1 MFVMVFYI
9 PAIGN
14 HEWARTDLHDN
25 GIENPSDDEV
35 SDYSFAMQVQF
46 GIVVFLF
53 FAVLVRVLTVLAELG
68 DEIHRTHDR
77 LDTALVAR
85 TSNALLGGGG
95 ELAALLSRTE
105 SQQSWDLLRSP
116 VDSRLGVSAIASI
129 VTAVLLTL
137 VPTLL

>member
-1 MFVMVFYI
+1 MVLYI
-9 PAIGN
+9 PAMGS

-35 SDYSFAMQVQF
+35 SYHSFKTQVQF
-46 GIVVFLF
+46 GTVVFVL

-85 TSNALLGGGG
+85 ASNALLGGGG

-116 VDSRLGVSAIASI
+116 LDSRLVANAVASI
-129 VTAVLLTL
+129 VTAALLTL
-137 VPTLL
+137 LPTLL

>member
-1 MFVMVFYI
+1 MVLYI
-9 PAIGN
+9 PAMGS

-35 SDYSFAMQVQF
+35 SDYSFQAQVQL
-46 GIVVFLF
+46 GAVVFVL

-85 TSNALLGGGG
+85 ASNALLGGGG

-116 VDSRLGVSAIASI
+116 LDSRLVARAVASI
-129 VTAVLLTL
+129 VTAALLTL
-137 VPTLL
+137 LPTLL

>member
-1 MFVMVFYI
+1 MVLYI
-9 PAIGN
+9 PEMGS
-14 HEWARTDLHDN
+14 HEWARTNLHDN

-35 SDYSFAMQVQF
+35 SYHSFQAQVQF
-46 GIVVFLF
+46 GIAVFVY

-68 DEIHRTHDR
+68 DEIHRTHGR

-116 VDSRLGVSAIASI
+116 VDLRLVTSAIASI

>member
-1 MFVMVFYI
+1 MFVIALSISAMTD
-9 PAIGN
+9 
-14 HEWARTDLHDN
+14 EQARTWLQDH

-35 SDYSFAMQVQF
+35 SERSFERQGFYGTGVFVSFAT
-46 GIVVFLF
+46 
-53 FAVLVRVLTVLAELG
+53 LVRVLTILAELG

-85 TSNALLGGGG
+85 ASNALLGGGG

-116 VDSRLGVSAIASI
+116 VDSRLVASATASI

-137 VPTLL
+137 VPALL

>member
-1 MFVMVFYI
+1 MFMMVLYI
-9 PAIGN
+9 PAIGS
-14 HEWARTDLHDN
+14 HKWARTYLQDH
-25 GIENPSDDEV
+25 GIENPSDDQV
-35 SDYSFAMQVQF
+35 SDYSFGMQVQF
-46 GIVVFLF
+46 GTVVFVL

-116 VDSRLGVSAIASI
+116 LDSRLVARAVASI
-129 VTAVLLTL
+129 VTAALLTL
-137 VPTLL
+137 LPTLL

>member
-1 MFVMVFYI
+1 M
-9 PAIGN
+9 GS

-25 GIENPSDDEV
+25 GIENPSDDQV
-35 SDYSFAMQVQF
+35 SDYSFQAQVQL
-46 GIVVFLF
+46 GTVVFVL

-85 TSNALLGGGG
+85 ASNALLGGGG

-116 VDSRLGVSAIASI
+116 LDSRLVARAVASI
-129 VTAVLLTL
+129 VTAALLTL
-137 VPTLL
+137 LPTLL